1 MRITGFF
8 TSPRSVV
15 VARCTQMAKGVGHV
29 EATLK
34 ADAPTRQSPLGPHKR
49 PLVREAEGAG
59 LPGRAEMCAS
69 VKKGR
74 TVKTHP
80 RVSFVTHA
88 TNLHAQ
94 YRGLQTLLPTQ
105 QIIKVLRASV
115 SGLDRKWPRPV
126 PAILKSTSRNGTPN
140 AALKRKL

>member
-80 RVSFVTHA
+80 RQLRYPCYELTRTVQVVANTASNT
-88 TNLHAQ
+88 TNNQGAP
-94 YRGLQTLLPTQ
+94 GLRLWSRPQ
-105 QIIKVLRASV
+105 VAEARA
-115 SGLDRKWPRPV
+115 RHP
-126 PAILKSTSRNGTPN
+126 
-140 AALKRKL
+140 